1 LRGGVFLIGG
11 ELEEPRRLAII
22 LQQAATATFVEDPE
36 VVLRLREPLMGGEL
50 VKARG
55 LVIVLRHS
63 AATILAKD
71 PETALRDSVS
81 AVSG

>member
-1 LRGGVFLIGG
+1 
-11 ELEEPRRLAII
+11 
-22 LQQAATATFVEDPE
+22 
-36 VVLRLREPLMGGEL
+36 MGGEL

-71 PETALRDSVS
+71 PETALRDGVS